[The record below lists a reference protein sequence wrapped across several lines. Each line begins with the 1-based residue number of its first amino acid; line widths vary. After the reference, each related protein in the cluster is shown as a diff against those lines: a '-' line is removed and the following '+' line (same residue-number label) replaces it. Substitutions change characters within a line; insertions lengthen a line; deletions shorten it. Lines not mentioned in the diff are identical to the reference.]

1 MNTPVLVLQI
11 LISIALIVAISI
23 QVKGGGFGR
32 SFGAQTFTRRGLEK
46 LVFRATF
53 VLVFLFIVSSI
64 YQFLI

>member
-1 MNTPVLVLQI
+1 MENSVLVIQI
-11 LISIALIVAISI
+11 LVSILLIVAISI

-53 VLVFLFIVSSI
+53 VLVFLFVVSSI
-64 YQFLI
+64 YQFLV